1 LTQSYQKQ
9 QSLMPTDRSSAAT
22 GPPNEKGSIKR
33 PRWRLLALAG
43 VIGLVVLAI
52 LGVGA
57 FALSGGFDKTTSER
71 VSGTETQVVRVALVD
86 AAVGF
91 DVTPDVLEV
100 ARGTHVV
107 LNVVN
112 EGGEDH
118 DLAVEGG
125 AMTRTLGPGQ
135 SQRLD
140 LGTVVGDRAAW
151 CTLPNHKVAGMTLDI
166 EVVEPS
172 AAKRGERAAG
182 QPAYQT
188 E

>member
-1 LTQSYQKQ
+1 MS
-9 QSLMPTDRSSAAT
+9 TDRSSTAI
-22 GPPNEKGSIKR
+22 GRRSEGGSKKR
-33 PRWRLLALAG
+33 PRWRLLATGG

-57 FALSGGFDKTTSER
+57 FALSGGFDKTTSKR
-71 VSGTETQVVRVALVD
+71 VAGTETQVVRIALVD
-86 AAVGF
+86 AAIGF

-107 LNVVN
+107 LKVVN

-118 DLAVEGG
+118 DLAVDGG
-125 AMTRTLGPGQ
+125 PKTRTLGPGQ

-140 LGTVVGDRAAW
+140 LGTVVGDWAAW
-151 CTLPNHKVAGMTLDI
+151 CTLPNHKAAGMTLDI
-166 EVVEPS
+166 QVVDPS
-172 AAKRGERAAG
+172 AARHSERAAG

>member
-1 LTQSYQKQ
+1 MS
-9 QSLMPTDRSSAAT
+9 TDRKFTAT
-22 GPPNEKGSIKR
+22 APPSEERSRKR

-71 VSGTETQVVRVALVD
+71 VSGTETQVVRIALVD
-86 AAVGF
+86 AAIGF

-112 EGGEDH
+112 EGAEDH

-125 AMTRTLGPGQ
+125 AKTRTLGPGQ

-166 EVVEPS
+166 QIVDPS
-172 AAKRGERAAG
+172 ATKRSERAAG
-182 QPAYQT
+182 QSAHQT